1 MTRRLIIEF
10 DGGVRCLE
18 PLRPFNT
25 PIAVSIRQGIA
36 KLLIPHEGSTVEVGD
51 FVTRDDQGRVCKV
64 REDGPA

>member
-18 PLRPFNT
+18 ALRPFNCA
-25 PIAVSIRQGIA
+25 IAVSIRQGVA
-36 KLLIPHEGSTVEVGD
+36 KLLLPHEGSTVEVGD
-51 FVTRDDQGRVCKV
+51 FVTRDDAGRITKV